1 MSTIK
6 SANKYLR
13 PNTPPEDVLGIVNID
28 DPLLDQFCSYAMSQN
43 SIVHKRGLSNL
54 NSLMQRVTEDYFAN
68 NQIRI
73 LKYRFICEVLRNRLR
88 GINDRNLLMYEVNK
102 SLDISV
108 LTQDSMFLRE
118 LNTEEINYVEFTV
131 GEIQNHLYLNQHMKD
146 LQTLWNDYA
155 AADFRAKRLMLN
167 PIREAASGLLTQFR
181 KNDAS
186 EDSTDTLFRLSDL
199 ESGVTDIHK
208 QITSPTFKLITGM
221 IGMNFMLGGGFEPG
235 NVYAFFGLPG
245 EGKTVTLEN
254 LLYQL
259 WKYNRGYECRDKTKK
274 PCIVLLTME
283 NFVRQ
288 TVCALYHILTHG
300 QNMRDCK
307 TADEAIRIFKENKF
321 LFNPDDSNSIEI
333 VIKYKPINS
342 ITTDYMYKIVDDLAD
357 EGYEVIAFLQD
368 YVKRILP
375 VVQYGDPYQ
384 DLGNIINDFKTFATL
399 KRIPVITASQ
409 LNRDAAKI
417 IDKGRNANKN
427 DLLKELSR
435 SNIGESVR
443 MDENLDGTFIIT
455 PEVSRDKVKY
465 MGFKLTKHRYEIFND
480 QFASIYQPFYEGSI
494 AMVEDLGQ
502 TKPAFKESL
511 IRDNEELSDGQRFGI
526 NKTVKIISNSNDM
539 INSMVIPQQKP
550 IKEPPAQKGY
560 TFNKPAIVEMPDK
573 PKKEVLEIIE
583 PHEIE
588 AMREQLGVKKVL

>member
-1 MSTIK
+1 MSFN
-6 SANKYLR
+6 NKYLNK
-13 PNTPPEDVLGIVNID
+13 PNTPDNDVLGIVNID
-28 DPLLDQFCSYAMSQN
+28 DPLLDQFCSYAISQN
-43 SIVHKRGLSNL
+43 SLIHKRGLSNL
-54 NSLMQRVTEDYFAN
+54 NSLIQKLSENYFSN
-68 NQIRI
+68 NQIRL
-73 LKYRFICEVLRNRLR
+73 LKYQFLSEVLRIRLR
-88 GINDRNLLMYEVNK
+88 GINDRHLLMSEVNK
-102 SLDISV
+102 TLDISV
-108 LTQDSMFLRE
+108 LTQDNLFLRE
-118 LNTEEINYVEFTV
+118 LSTDEINYVEFTV
-131 GEIQNHLYLNQHMKD
+131 GEIQNHLYLNKHLKE

-155 AADFRAKRLMLN
+155 TGDFRSKRATLD
-167 PIREAASGLLTQFR
+167 PIRVAAGNLLTQFR
-181 KNDAS
+181 RNDSS

-221 IGMNFMLGGGFEPG
+221 VGMNFMLGGGFEAG

-300 QNMRDCK
+300 KNMRDCK
-307 TADEAIRIFKENKF
+307 TADEAIQTFKDNKF
-321 LFNPDDSNSIEI
+321 LFNPDDNNSIEI

-375 VVQYGDPYQ
+375 VMQYGDPYQ

-409 LNRDAAKI
+409 LNREAAKVV
-417 IDKGRNANKN
+417 DKGRNANKL
-427 DLLKELSR
+427 DLMRELGR
-435 SNIGESVR
+435 SNIGESAR

-455 PEVSRDKVKY
+455 PEVSKEGTKY
-465 MGFKLTKHRYEIFND
+465 MGFKLTKHRYEIFRNIE
-480 QFASIYQPFYEGSI
+480 SIYQPFYENSI
-494 AMVEDLGQ
+494 AMVEDIGE
-502 TKPAFKESL
+502 TNPVFKTSL
-511 IRDNEELSDGQRFGI
+511 IKDTEEMNAAQRMCI
-526 NKTVKIISNSNDM
+526 NRTVKTINSVERNVIDM
-539 INSMVIPQQKP
+539 IKP
-550 IKEPPAQKGY
+550 PTYEE
-560 TFNKPAIVEMPDK
+560 T
-573 PKKEVLEIIE
+573 PKKEFTFSKKEILQTEEKKEVIEFINQDELESLRHKFNI
-583 PHEIE
+583 PK
-588 AMREQLGVKKVL
+588 LL

>member
-1 MSTIK
+1 MSY
-6 SANKYLR
+6 NKYLNK
-13 PNTPPEDVLGIVNID
+13 PNTPDNDVLGIVNID
-28 DPLLDQFCSYAMSQN
+28 DPLLDQFCSYAISQN
-43 SIVHKRGLSNL
+43 SIVHKHGLSNL
-54 NSLMQRVTEDYFAN
+54 NSLLQKISEEHFSN
-68 NQIRI
+68 NQIRL
-73 LKYRFICEVLRNRLR
+73 LKYQFLCEALRVRLR
-88 GINDRNLLMYEVNK
+88 GINDRQLLMSAVNK

-108 LTQDSMFLRE
+108 LTQDNLFLRE
-118 LNTEEINYVEFTV
+118 LSNEEINYVEFTV
-131 GEIQNHLYLNQHMKD
+131 GEIQNHLYLNKHLKE
-146 LQTLWNDYA
+146 LQTMWNEYA
-155 AADFRAKRLMLN
+155 TADFRAKRAMLL
-167 PIREAASGLLTQFR
+167 PIRTAASNLLTQFR
-181 KNDAS
+181 RNDSS

-208 QITSPTFKLITGM
+208 QITSPTFKLVTGM
-221 IGMNFMLGGGFEPG
+221 IGMNFMLGGGFEAG

-288 TVCALYHILTHG
+288 SVCALYHILTHG

-307 TADEAIRIFKENKF
+307 TADEAIQIFKENKF
-321 LFNPDDSNSIEI
+321 LFNPDDDNSIEI

-375 VVQYGDPYQ
+375 VMQYGDPYQ

-409 LNRDAAKI
+409 LNREAAKVV
-417 IDKGRNANKN
+417 DKGRNANKL
-427 DLLKELSR
+427 DLMKELGR
-435 SNIGESVR
+435 SNIGESSR

-455 PEVSRDKVKY
+455 PEVSKEGIKY
-465 MGFKLTKHRYEIFND
+465 MGFKLTKHRYEIFR
-480 QFASIYQPFYEGSI
+480 QIVSIYQPFYKDSI
-494 AMVEDLGQ
+494 AMVEDIGE

-511 IRDNEELSDGQRFGI
+511 IKDAEEMNAAQRMCI
-526 NKTVKIISNSNDM
+526 NRTVKTINNVEHNVMDM
-539 INSMVIPQQKP
+539 IKP
-550 IKEPPAQKGY
+550 TPYE
-560 TFNKPAIVEMPDK
+560 EE
-573 PKKEVLEIIE
+573 PKKEYTFSKQEILQTEEKKQVIE
-583 PHEIE
+583 FIKKDEIE
-588 AMREQLGVKKVL
+588 LLRNRLNIPKML